1 MVTKVYSYGFSYGKV
16 DAVYIKRIIKSI
28 SSDATWYFTKL
39 EAEDTKTLSMK
50 RIKLRKYGFK
60 GNFDVYEG

>member
-1 MVTKVYSYGFSYGKV
+1 MTKVYSYRFSYGKV

-28 SSDATWYFTKL
+28 SSDATWYFTKF
-39 EAEDTKTLSMK
+39 EARDAKTFRMK
-50 RIKLRKYGFK
+50 QIKLRKYGFK